1 MDEKKFSL
9 EKINEDKEVKIST
22 LVIIR
27 LSITFISVLYY
38 AYKVISDI
46 KI

>member
-1 MDEKKFSL
+1 M
-9 EKINEDKEVKIST
+9 ST
-22 LVIIR
+22 LVIIG